1 MLLAALRIRA
11 LARER
16 REGQSEA
23 ISWLTSR
30 WQIMGW
36 PSHVE
41 LQMLSTTRSVSVRT
55 ITTGGQTHP
64 AVMDITGSDG
74 LSVAMKLNWKSV
86 NAAHVTRACEAV
98 LNSAGARPK
107 PGNLIVIYKD
117 KKLPAK
123 TILRIAYCLANNI
136 SSETKLKFA
145 SSEGSLQLLRSLGF
159 RAERLQTNHPVAD
172 KD

>member
-1 MLLAALRIRA
+1 MLD
-11 LARER
+11 
-16 REGQSEA
+16 
-23 ISWLTSR
+23 
-30 WQIMGW
+30 W
-36 PSHVE
+36 PDSQH
-41 LQMLSTTRSVSVRT
+41 
-55 ITTGGQTHP
+55 
-64 AVMDITGSDG
+64 

-86 NAAHVTRACEAV
+86 KAAHVTRACEAV

-107 PGNLIVIYKD
+107 PGGLIVIYKD

-136 SSETKLKFA
+136 PSDTKLKFA

-159 RAERLQTNHPVAD
+159 RAERLQTNRPVAE